1 MARNT
6 YPLPEPGKRLREGMA
21 NPSPSPAELSSA
33 FDAAPDYTVGIEEEL
48 LLLEPATLELAPRAL
63 DLLARCDDD
72 VRFKAELPASQ
83 LEIVTAPHADVRET
97 IAELEAGR
105 HDLAE
110 LVGGEVRLAAAG
122 VSPLG
127 SGVGDLN
134 ALPRYERT
142 RTEYGPVAGRQLVCA
157 LQVHVAVPG
166 AEAALAVYNGAR
178 SYLPLLAALAANGA
192 VYEGRDTGLHSIRPK
207 LGELLPRQGVPPA
220 LLSWEDY
227 AAALRWGAESGAFPD
242 PGAWWWEL
250 RPHPRYGTLEFR
262 VPDSQR
268 TIADAAAIAA
278 VIQALVVWL
287 AESGRPA
294 GEAAPTWRIEENR
307 WSACRHGVE
316 GSMADLVTGGVR
328 STRSCLNELLDAL
341 APISERLGSRSL
353 LEHAAKMTEVNGAI
367 AQRRIVRD
375 QGSEAVAR
383 HLVEGFLEPW
393 AG

>member
-1 MARNT
+1 
-6 YPLPEPGKRLREGMA
+6 MA
-21 NPSPSPAELSSA
+21 NPSPSSAELSSA
-33 FDAAPDYTVGIEEEL
+33 FDAALGYTVGIEEEL
-48 LLLEPATLELAPRAL
+48 LLLDPATLELAPRAL
-63 DLLARCDDD
+63 DLLARCDGD

-97 IAELEAGR
+97 IAELQAGR
-105 HDLAE
+105 RDLAE
-110 LVGGEVRLAAAG
+110 LVQGEIRLAAAG

-127 SGVGDLN
+127 SGIGDLN

-166 AEAALAVYNGAR
+166 AQSALAVYNAAR
-178 SYLPLLAALAANGA
+178 RHLPLLAALAANAA
-192 VYEGRDTGLHSIRPK
+192 VYEGQNTGLHSIRPK

-220 LLSWEDY
+220 LRSWEDY
-227 AAALRWGAESGAFPD
+227 AEALRWGAESGAFPD

-287 AESGRPA
+287 AETEL
-294 GEAAPTWRIEENR
+294 GEPDPIPTWRIEENR

-316 GSMADLVTGGVR
+316 GSMADLATGAVR
-328 STRSCLNELLDAL
+328 STRSHLNELLAAL
-341 APISERLGSRSL
+341 APISDRLGSRSL
-353 LEHAAKMTEVNGAI
+353 LERAAEMTEVNGAVSQ
-367 AQRRIVRD
+367 QRIFRD
-375 QGSEAVAR
+375 EGPQAVAR
-383 HLVEGFLEPW
+383 HLVQGFLEPW